1 MTSDLG
7 TFVLDC
13 SVVAKLFV
21 SEPYSDLAGELL
33 VGLGHSAGPVVHVP
47 DLLFVECAN
56 TLRKWVV
63 RFGLPPEHARSS
75 VECLLQLPFEVAPTV
90 DLLPA
95 ATRLALARGVSVY
108 DACYVAL
115 GRQLDVPLLTADH
128 RLANALPDWAVWLG
142 DVAL

>member
-1 MTSDLG
+1 MTTDLG

-21 SEPYSDLAGELL
+21 SESYSDLAGDLL

-47 DLLFVECAN
+47 DLLFAECAN

-63 RFGLPPEHARSS
+63 RYGLPAEHAQSI
-75 VECLLQLPFEVAPTV
+75 VESLLQLPFEVASTV

-108 DACYVAL
+108 DARYVAL
-115 GRQLDVPLLTADH
+115 GRQLDVPLVTADH
-128 RLANALPDWAVWLG
+128 RLANALPDWVIWLG
-142 DVAL
+142 DVAV